1 MDRMLVVVFENE
13 DKAREGSR
21 ALRELDQEG
30 FIAVYDAA
38 VVTKSHNGKA
48 TARKDGEF
56 GPLGTLAGAAVGG
69 LIGLLAGP
77 VGATVGAVGGTL
89 MGGLF
94 DLENV
99 RVGTDFLADVANE
112 LVPGKAALVAEI
124 EEEQTTPVDERME
137 TLGGNVLRRS
147 LRKLKQAQNQQDL
160 ATTKAEIA
168 QLKAEHADARAERK
182 TKLEAHIDALSAKL
196 KKQLDQAKTKREAI
210 RNQAK
215 AKLETLKSKAAQA
228 RGDIKARHEQRLAA
242 AAKEYHQAAERLE
255 EERAGET
262 VFL

>member
-21 ALRELDQEG
+21 ALRELDREG

-48 TARKDGEF
+48 TARKAGEF

-89 MGGLF
+89 MGGLS

-99 RVGTDFLADVANE
+99 RVGTDFLTDVANE

-124 EEEQTTPVDERME
+124 EEEETTPVDERME

-147 LRKLKQAQNQQDL
+147 LRKLKQAENKQDI
-160 ATTKAEIA
+160 ATTKVEIA
-168 QLKAEHADARAERK
+168 QLKAEHAKARSERK
-182 TKLEAHIDALSAKL
+182 TKLEAHIDALHARL
-196 KKQLDQAKTKREAI
+196 KKQLDHAKTKREAI
-210 RNQAK
+210 RRQAK
-215 AKLETLKSKAAQA
+215 AKLETLRAKAAQA
-228 RGDIKARHEQRLAA
+228 RGDIKAKHEQRLAA
-242 AAKEYHQAAERLE
+242 VEKDYDRTTVERLE
-255 EERAGET
+255 EE
-262 VFL
+262 